1 MQFGFF
7 LLSIAFFLDTG
18 ACTSGK
24 ELFLSSQLWIWQD
37 QWYFSKKP
45 NPFKPGFYVA
55 HYRLIQNYVVV
66 LIKHWNVFLI
76 INFCLKF
83 DDECVGHAA
92 CLILCGCSLFFS
104 FHVKSV
110 ITSQLEFKK
119 QNKTKKICLE
129 LGSVSNA
136 RTSCPKQKE
145 QKG

>member
-1 MQFGFF
+1 MQFGFC

-24 ELFLSSQLWIWQD
+24 ELFLSSQLCIWQD
-37 QWYFSKKP
+37 QWYLMLVKKNP

-66 LIKHWNVFLI
+66 LWNVFII

-104 FHVKSV
+104 FDVKSV

-119 QNKTKKICLE
+119 QNKKKICLE